1 MKLDHV
7 SRVLDNPI
15 RYKDFDQEIHINS
28 LKELKTIIVKGMYTR
43 VIGSLKNL
51 EAQFAE
57 ECEVVLESR
66 ENEDLELDE
75 KRRETLY
82 SVPGRKFRMNRNE
95 MEFRCCNSGHK
106 LWFTLDGA
114 RDFGSFALQ
123 KRIEE
128 IEDFIE
134 TLQEAALIADLNL
147 LVDERKREEQKA
159 KGERKAKK

>member
-28 LKELKTIIVKGMYTR
+28 LKELKTIIVKRMYTR

-82 SVPGRKFRMNRNE
+82 SVPGRKFRVN
-95 MEFRCCNSGHK
+95 
-106 LWFTLDGA
+106 
-114 RDFGSFALQ
+114 
-123 KRIEE
+123 
-128 IEDFIE
+128 
-134 TLQEAALIADLNL
+134 
-147 LVDERKREEQKA
+147 
-159 KGERKAKK
+159 